1 MCAEFNI
8 LETRNAVIACYSNAI
23 GKGLEEEG
31 ALDMAAKLM
40 EVRHPYLT
48 PQEIESHI
56 TDWIEELR
64 VNRRCEKPSVSSCL
78 ECETT
83 QKNCFR
89 HGSKETT

>member
-8 LETRNAVIACYSNAI
+8 LETRNAVIACYSNAM

-83 QKNCFR
+83 QTNCFR

>member
-1 MCAEFNI
+1 MCAEFNL
-8 LETRNAVIACYSNAI
+8 LETRNAVVACYINAI
-23 GKGLEEEG
+23 GKGLEEER
-31 ALDMAAKLM
+31 ALEMATKLM

-48 PQEIESHI
+48 PREVGNHI
-56 TDWIEELR
+56 AGWMDELSAS
-64 VNRRCEKPSVSSCL
+64 RRCEKPSFSSCL